1 MSVPLNIIDFNNPS
15 NCTVKTI
22 VRLVFK
28 INDYNK
34 LWSFSCLSMYWKLNV
49 LSAANELKGKKTLI
63 YKCTRESSQKNCKCS
78 KNTPIF
84 CHVSWDKTWQKW
96 SSSPIWSSSMDRRKQ
111 DNGHSQQINRI
122 NRPSSIT
129 EISNQITLNYLIF
142 FLLPLY
148 GKTISTICKKYIL
161 CKMKYK

>member
-1 MSVPLNIIDFNNPS
+1 MPLNIIDFNNPN

-96 SSSPIWSSSMDRRKQ
+96 SSSPTRPSSMDRRKQ
-111 DNGHSQQINRI
+111 DNGHSQQVNRI
-122 NRPSSIT
+122 NRPSSIS
-129 EISNQITLNYLIF
+129 EINNPITLNYLIF
-142 FLLPLY
+142 FFYPCMGRPYLLFV
-148 GKTISTICKKYIL
+148 KNIFCAKWNINR
-161 CKMKYK
+161 